1 MHCFSL
7 SILDPSHLEGQLQ
20 RLGTWCSLGVGEK
33 REILDSHL
41 TLCRSNE
48 ELSMLKESVH
58 NYITYYRHRKEV
70 ISQKIQE
77 FSHQASLFN
86 RGATALLHNA
96 LTEHSRQLTEFV
108 CASEI
113 INSLDTHSL
122 VMT

>member
-33 REILDSHL
+33 CEILDSHL

-48 ELSMLKESVH
+48 ELSMLKDGVH
-58 NYITYYRHRKEV
+58 NCITYYRHRKEV

-77 FSHQASLFN
+77 FSHQASPFN
-86 RGATALLHNA
+86 KGATALLHNV

-108 CASEI
+108 CAI
-113 INSLDTHSL
+113 
-122 VMT
+122 

>member
-1 MHCFSL
+1 
-7 SILDPSHLEGQLQ
+7 
-20 RLGTWCSLGVGEK
+20 
-33 REILDSHL
+33 
-41 TLCRSNE
+41 
-48 ELSMLKESVH
+48 MLKESVH
-58 NYITYYRHRKEV
+58 NCITYYRHRKEV
-70 ISQKIQE
+70 ISQKI
-77 FSHQASLFN
+77 HQASLFN